1 MRLIGAW
8 RLRRGLV
15 LDRAGGPTEK
25 PVAKIPEFSG
35 DPRTMGVER
44 RQRMVLYRCEGNR
57 SDDSV
62 AAAVSPGGLAMTSTA
77 RWTGAAVAVSVL
89 MLGPGYPLAAPP
101 IPTSGYTIGPAD
113 LLDVTVWNNAG
124 ISRTVPVRPDGKI
137 SLPLLDDVQ
146 AAGLTPKQLKD
157 NLARKLARYIT
168 SPEVSVIV
176 REIHSLRVA
185 VLGEVNKPGRY
196 DLKSRA
202 SILDAIALAGG
213 FSPYAARS
221 KLVIL
226 RVAGSTVTRIPC
238 NYDKIVAADVEPE
251 SFFLQP
257 GDTLVVR

>member
-1 MRLIGAW
+1 M
-8 RLRRGLV
+8 
-15 LDRAGGPTEK
+15 
-25 PVAKIPEFSG
+25 VA
-35 DPRTMGVER
+35 
-44 RQRMVLYRCEGNR
+44 
-57 SDDSV
+57 
-62 AAAVSPGGLAMTSTA
+62 TA
-77 RWTGAAVAVSVL
+77 RCAGAVVAVLAL
-89 MLGPGYPLAAPP
+89 MLGPGRALAAPP
-101 IPTSGYTIGPAD
+101 VPTNGYTIGPED

-157 NLARKLARYIT
+157 DLARRLAKYIS

-202 SILDAIALAGG
+202 SVLDALALAGG

-221 KLVIL
+221 KMVIL
-226 RVAGSTVTRIPC
+226 RVEGSSVKRIPC
-238 NYDKIVAADVEPE
+238 NFNKVVAAEVDPGC
-251 SFFLQP
+251 FFLQA
-257 GDTLVVR
+257 GDTLVVP

>member
-1 MRLIGAW
+1 M
-8 RLRRGLV
+8 
-15 LDRAGGPTEK
+15 
-25 PVAKIPEFSG
+25 
-35 DPRTMGVER
+35 
-44 RQRMVLYRCEGNR
+44 
-57 SDDSV
+57 
-62 AAAVSPGGLAMTSTA
+62 AATA
-77 RWTGAAVAVSVL
+77 RWVGAAVAVSVL
-89 MLGPGYPLAAPP
+89 MLGPGCPLASPS

-113 LLDVTVWNNAG
+113 LLDITVWNNVG
-124 ISRTVPVRPDGKI
+124 LSRTVPVRPDGKI

-157 NLARKLARYIT
+157 NLARRLSKYIS

-185 VLGEVNKPGRY
+185 VLGEVNRPGRY

-202 SILDAIALAGG
+202 TILDAIALAGG

-226 RVAGSTVTRIPC
+226 RVVGSTVTRIPC
-238 NYDKIVAADVEPE
+238 NYDKIVAAEVEAE
-251 SFFLQP
+251 SFFLQA

>member
-1 MRLIGAW
+1 M
-8 RLRRGLV
+8 
-15 LDRAGGPTEK
+15 
-25 PVAKIPEFSG
+25 VA
-35 DPRTMGVER
+35 
-44 RQRMVLYRCEGNR
+44 
-57 SDDSV
+57 
-62 AAAVSPGGLAMTSTA
+62 TA
-77 RWTGAAVAVSVL
+77 RCAGAVLAVLAL
-89 MLGPGYPLAAPP
+89 MLWPGRALSAPP
-101 IPTSGYTIGPAD
+101 TPTDGYTIGPED

-157 NLARKLARYIT
+157 DLARRLAKYIS

-185 VLGEVNKPGRY
+185 VLGAVNKPGRY

-202 SILDAIALAGG
+202 SVLDALALAGG

-221 KLVIL
+221 KMVIL
-226 RVAGSTVTRIPC
+226 RVEGSTVKRIPC
-238 NYDKIVAADVEPE
+238 NFDKVVAAEVDPG

-257 GDTLVVR
+257 GDTLVVP